1 MKRVVLIGAESTGKT
16 TLAGLLAQRFDTI
29 WVPEYGREHWE
40 RKVAGLKMSDPMPSW
55 SHEEFVHIAA
65 EQQRREN
72 LAARSA
78 NRVLICDTNATA
90 TGTWHERYY
99 ASRHAAVD
107 AVGARDKVDLY
118 LLTTPEV
125 DFVQDGVRDGE
136 TIRHWMHGRFVEQLA
151 KTGVPTVL
159 IGGTSYEA
167 RYRLAEKAVVA
178 ILAEQAP

>member
-40 RKVAGLKMSDPMPSW
+40 RKVARLTMTDPLPSW
-55 SHEEFVHIAA
+55 SHEEFVHIAT

-72 LAARSA
+72 IAARSA

-99 ASRHAAVD
+99 AARHPEVD
-107 AVGARDKVDLY
+107 AIGFRDKVDLY

-125 DFVQDGVRDGE
+125 AFVQDGVRDGE
-136 TIRHWMHGRFVEQLA
+136 QIRHWMHGRFVDQLA
-151 KTGVPTVL
+151 KIGVPTVL
-159 IGGTSYEA
+159 INGRSYDA
-167 RYRLAEKAVVA
+167 RYRAAEAAVAALLAE
-178 ILAEQAP
+178 